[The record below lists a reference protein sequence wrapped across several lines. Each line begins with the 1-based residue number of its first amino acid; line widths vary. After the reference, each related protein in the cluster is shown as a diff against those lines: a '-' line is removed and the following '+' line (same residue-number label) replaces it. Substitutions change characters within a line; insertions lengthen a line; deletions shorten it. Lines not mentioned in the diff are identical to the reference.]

1 MILGKK
7 NYTGTLE
14 YKGIDFFFVFDGAQ
28 LSLIPPK
35 EKEDEIRRNWIY
47 AEIKPGVYTLGD
59 PLTTNVPFL
68 CGNCS
73 ETGRMMMFLTR
84 EDSFIGFNNTTLC
97 IDIVGLI
104 ECQTSNR
111 KYCRMILS
119 NDELNYIHPINR
131 AFYQE
136 FDPGDLQK
144 SGVIAIKTREFSE
157 ITTEKKR
164 FLFEGKDVIVNFSI
178 GWKCSTSNGNPPILL
193 NSNIIFEFQ
202 ETDDYWYLFRLWRLA
217 EKLVQFL
224 TFRKNARFQES
235 ALQVKF
241 DDEHYRKA
249 ADFRLVAPVRSETDS
264 SLEKGRYIALAQ
276 LESKEDKLLSLI
288 SEDSL
293 YLRHLPGS
301 FKDGKSLDAATFV
314 LTSAAFEWEFG
325 RLYPDGVMKPDRK
338 ANAEKRALE
347 EMQIAID
354 NSTGEVKKILKH
366 CRKMIGFSNLESKI
380 IQAGKDFD
388 STVGLFGKHLYQ
400 LSKEEFSYSA
410 IGKRLA
416 NQRNDFAH
424 GNIDKEFNGPAIL
437 DLLFLR
443 YLIYAMQMRRVGVSE
458 RNIQNAINDLF
469 GLHIEITDKTS
480 IEKAAE
486 QGDLEKGPIE
496 RG

>member
-35 EKEDEIRRNWIY
+35 EKEDEIIRNWTH

-84 EDSFIGFNNTTLC
+84 EDSSIGFNNTTLY

-111 KYCRMILS
+111 KYCRMTLS

-144 SGVIAIKTREFSE
+144 SGVIAIKTRKFSE

-202 ETDDYWYLFRLWRLA
+202 ETDDYWYLLRLWRLA
-217 EKLVQFL
+217 E
-224 TFRKNARFQES
+224 N
-235 ALQVKF
+235 
-241 DDEHYRKA
+241 
-249 ADFRLVAPVRSETDS
+249 
-264 SLEKGRYIALAQ
+264 
-276 LESKEDKLLSLI
+276 
-288 SEDSL
+288 
-293 YLRHLPGS
+293 
-301 FKDGKSLDAATFV
+301 
-314 LTSAAFEWEFG
+314 W
-325 RLYPDGVMKPDRK
+325 
-338 ANAEKRALE
+338 
-347 EMQIAID
+347 
-354 NSTGEVKKILKH
+354 
-366 CRKMIGFSNLESKI
+366 
-380 IQAGKDFD
+380 
-388 STVGLFGKHLYQ
+388 
-400 LSKEEFSYSA
+400 
-410 IGKRLA
+410 
-416 NQRNDFAH
+416 
-424 GNIDKEFNGPAIL
+424 FN
-437 DLLFLR
+437 F
-443 YLIYAMQMRRVGVSE
+443 
-458 RNIQNAINDLF
+458 
-469 GLHIEITDKTS
+469 
-480 IEKAAE
+480 
-486 QGDLEKGPIE
+486 
-496 RG
+496 